1 MKNKIYRLY
10 LKFLYLGYS
19 CFCFIFRPRVRGA
32 YVLVTSDDKILIIKN
47 SYKKGWTLPCG
58 MIDRHEA
65 EVDGAKRELFE
76 EVGISCDTEDLIFL
90 REYLSTS
97 GFKYDHQFF
106 YLLKCETA
114 PEVNLDMRE
123 VINYKWVSIEEL
135 YHYSTPDSVKE
146 MVSEFKD
153 FIFNKTV

>member
-10 LKFLYLGYS
+10 LKFLYLGYT

-32 YVLVTSDDKILIIKN
+32 YVLVTSEDKILIIKN
-47 SYKKGWTLPCG
+47 SYKKGWTFPCG
-58 MIDRHEA
+58 MIDRNEK

-76 EVGISCDTEDLIFL
+76 EVGIPCDTEDLIFL

-106 YLLKCETA
+106 YLLKCENYPDIT
-114 PEVNLDMRE
+114 LDMRG
-123 VINYKWVSIEEL
+123 S
-135 YHYSTPDSVKE
+135 
-146 MVSEFKD
+146 
-153 FIFNKTV
+153 